1 MVKKTVI
8 CDFRLP
14 NFMKERMLPFYN
26 VLDFSAEG
34 IVEETLHG
42 HPDLFLAQINES
54 FVLAPNSPKYVVEYF
69 KSHTIPYQFG
79 EKTVGF
85 SYPEI
90 ARYNISANQKYI
102 LCNSSICDSHIL
114 KLSEN
119 LKIISVKQGFCR
131 CSTLILNSDIFITSD
146 KGIAQ
151 ALEKQKLKVHLFS
164 DENIL
169 LSGYKH
175 GLLGGCLGI
184 DEENRRIIVSGSL
197 DTLLEGKQ
205 LRLLFQNS
213 AYDLLELGNTVLH
226 DVGGFFFIA

>member
-1 MVKKTVI
+1 
-8 CDFRLP
+8 
-14 NFMKERMLPFYN
+14 
-26 VLDFSAEG
+26 
-34 IVEETLHG
+34 
-42 HPDLFLAQINES
+42 
-54 FVLAPNSPKYVVEYF
+54 
-69 KSHTIPYQFG
+69 
-79 EKTVGF
+79 
-85 SYPEI
+85 
-90 ARYNISANQKYI
+90 
-102 LCNSSICDSHIL
+102 
-114 KLSEN
+114 
-119 LKIISVKQGFCR
+119 
-131 CSTLILNSDIFITSD
+131 ITSD

-151 ALEKQKLKVHLFS
+151 TLEKQKLKVHLFS